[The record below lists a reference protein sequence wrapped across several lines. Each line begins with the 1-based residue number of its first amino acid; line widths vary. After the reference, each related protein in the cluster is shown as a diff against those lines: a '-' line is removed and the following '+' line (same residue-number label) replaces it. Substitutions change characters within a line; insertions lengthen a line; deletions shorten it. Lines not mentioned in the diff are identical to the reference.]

1 MLAEL
6 YPRMHRR
13 FTSLPVFGLV
23 MDAFAAWLVAQGYSG
38 DRVRE
43 YCCTVRRL
51 DRQLA
56 RQGVRRLPTLTRRR
70 LRACAPIDSQDD
82 PDRAALVRLLERFFE
97 QTARFPPLV
106 PTVRERQ
113 VAGYAAY
120 LRDVRGFASSTVR
133 QHCQT
138 TTALL
143 QFLRATP
150 ERLTCLTAQ
159 DLEAFLR
166 HRGPRLARVS
176 LQHEVAHLRA
186 FVRFLAVRGE
196 GPVGLDRTID
206 TPRVYRDEQLPRALP
221 WETVL
226 ALLMAIDQQT
236 SVGRRDYAMF
246 LLIATYG
253 LRACEVVG
261 LTLDDL
267 DWRGRRVHV
276 RQRKTGAVLWLPLT
290 DEVGTALVAYLRHAR
305 PRLTVR
311 TDRRAPATF
320 ADPAC
325 ACREVFVR
333 ARTPGGPLKP
343 TAITEAFQA
352 CSRRSGLPITCQG
365 VHCLRHS
372 YAVHLLR
379 SGVSLKAIGDMLGHR
394 TFESTCVYLRL
405 AVDDLRE
412 VALPMPKV
420 GTGDSRAGARP

>member
-13 FTSLPVFGLV
+13 FTSLPVFGRV
-23 MDAFAAWLVAQGYSG
+23 IVAFTEWLIVQGYSG

-43 YCCTVRRL
+43 YCRAVRRL

-56 RQGVRRLPTLTRRR
+56 RDGVRLPALTRHR
-70 LRACAPIDSQDD
+70 LRACAPIDSQDA

-97 QTARFPPLV
+97 QTTRFRPHV
-106 PTVRERQ
+106 PTRRERQ
-113 VAGYAAY
+113 VAEYEAY
-120 LRDVRGFASSTVR
+120 LRDVRGFAVSTVH
-133 QHCQT
+133 QHSQT

-143 QFLRATP
+143 RFLRATP
-150 ERLTCLTAQ
+150 ERLTRLTAQ

-166 HRGPRLARVS
+166 HRGPRVSRAS

-186 FVRFLAVRGE
+186 FLRFLAVRGE
-196 GPVGLDRTID
+196 GPVGLDHVID
-206 TPRVYRDEQLPRALP
+206 TPRVYRGEQVPRALP
-221 WETVL
+221 WATVQ
-226 ALLMAIDQQT
+226 ALLTAIDQQT
-236 SVGRRDYAMF
+236 AVGRRDYAMF
-246 LLIATYG
+246 LLLATYG

-267 DWRGRRVHV
+267 DWRGRRVRV

-311 TDRRAPATF
+311 TDRRAPASF
-320 ADPAC
+320 ADPASG
-325 ACREVFVR
+325 CREVFVR

-352 CSRRSGLPITCQG
+352 WSRRSGLPIPFQG

-372 YAVHLLR
+372 YAVHLLQ
-379 SGVSLKAIGDMLGHR
+379 SGASLKAIGDMLGHR
-394 TFESTCVYLRL
+394 TFESTGVYLRL

-412 VALPMPKV
+412 VALSLPRV
-420 GTGDSRAGARP
+420 GTSEDRAGARR